1 MLIVEDNPVN
11 LRLAQFVLERK
22 GFAVTKAASASECLA
37 QLEKAI
43 PDLILMDIQL
53 PGEDGLSVTRKIRAN
68 PKLKRI
74 VIVALTA
81 HAMTGDRE
89 KILAAGCDGY
99 LAKPMDPQRLAS
111 EVDAYLRA
119 AGGRGTAAAG

>member
-1 MLIVEDNPVN
+1 MLIVEDNLVN

-22 GFAVTKAASASECLA
+22 GLAVSAAATGSECLA
-37 QLEKAI
+37 LLEKMV

-68 PKLKRI
+68 PRLKHI

-99 LAKPMDPQRLAS
+99 LAKPVDPRRLAS
-111 EVDAYLRA
+111 EVQGYLQA
-119 AGGRGTAAAG
+119 AGGPRAAAAR